1 MFKNKHDILNI
12 HSSEDSRIQL
22 VNLKVDDQTMTII
35 NVYAPNNVSE
45 RKTFF
50 SKIQKW
56 IEKFAFNENHIIIGG
71 DFNFTENNMDRCMCN
86 DIKDTS
92 SITYKNLIDTRNLHD
107 VWRQMHPN
115 RTQFTYKDISRL
127 DKFLVSTEVL
137 DNVQRSNILIPGI
150 KSDHKGITLDLDFN
164 KSDKGPGRWKLN
176 ISILND
182 TAYINKIKSLLLK
195 TQNDY
200 KNISKQL
207 IWEICKIKIKE
218 FTISYCKYKQ
228 RIKNNLMKEL
238 ENKVQ
243 AKETELINSNYN
255 RCIQI
260 ERDTLTNDLHI
271 LISEKN
277 KGAQIRSRAKWI
289 EQGEKSTKY
298 FFNLEKQNIS
308 KNTIK
313 KT

>member
-1 MFKNKHDILNI
+1 MARDVLLNFGSQHSRGTAILFKNKHDILNI

-71 DFNFTENNMDRCMCN
+71 DSNFTENNMDRCMCN

-127 DKFLVSTEVL
+127 DK
-137 DNVQRSNILIPGI
+137 
-150 KSDHKGITLDLDFN
+150 
-164 KSDKGPGRWKLN
+164 
-176 ISILND
+176 
-182 TAYINKIKSLLLK
+182 
-195 TQNDY
+195 
-200 KNISKQL
+200 
-207 IWEICKIKIKE
+207 
-218 FTISYCKYKQ
+218 
-228 RIKNNLMKEL
+228 
-238 ENKVQ
+238 
-243 AKETELINSNYN
+243 
-255 RCIQI
+255 
-260 ERDTLTNDLHI
+260 
-271 LISEKN
+271 
-277 KGAQIRSRAKWI
+277 
-289 EQGEKSTKY
+289 
-298 FFNLEKQNIS
+298 
-308 KNTIK
+308 
-313 KT
+313 